1 MTDSKILIFEDD
13 VLEIFYNELLSKK
26 PYLIR
31 MTNFSN
37 EVYELRADEEDLSR
51 LYKIL
56 EKVLDD

>member
-1 MTDSKILIFEDD
+1 MIDSKILIFEDD

-37 EVYELRADEEDLSR
+37 EVYELRVDEEDLSR